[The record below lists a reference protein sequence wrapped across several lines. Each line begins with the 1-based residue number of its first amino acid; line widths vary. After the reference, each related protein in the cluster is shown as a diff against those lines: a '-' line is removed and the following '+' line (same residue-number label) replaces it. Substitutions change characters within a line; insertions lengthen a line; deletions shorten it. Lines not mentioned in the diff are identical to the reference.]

1 LSAKHLAASRISV
14 YAMCKM
20 KESTRGK
27 RKMGRPV
34 TTGSDSTPP
43 VQFRISAADRQ
54 RLEREAAAAGVT
66 VGQLAR
72 ARTLGTRASR

>member
-1 LSAKHLAASRISV
+1 
-14 YAMCKM
+14 M
-20 KESTRGK
+20 KEAK
-27 RKMGRPV
+27 RKAGRPV
-34 TTGSDSTPP
+34 TTGSDSTKT
-43 VQFRISAADRQ
+43 VQFRVAAVDRQ